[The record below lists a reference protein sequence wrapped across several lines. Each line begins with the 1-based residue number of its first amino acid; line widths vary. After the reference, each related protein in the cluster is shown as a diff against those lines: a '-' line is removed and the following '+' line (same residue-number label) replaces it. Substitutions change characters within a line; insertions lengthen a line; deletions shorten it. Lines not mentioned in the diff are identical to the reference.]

1 MDSVLK
7 LETVTIGA
15 ETLHCFGLPN
25 ITVTTEQVAA
35 LLSSV
40 VKRQGFRLRNLK
52 IICWEDQTVL
62 DQALIKQAGKKLAFV
77 KVITWNRKDVHDEAH
92 KDDDDDDDDESDSEE
107 EEEIEVEDPL
117 A

>member
-1 MDSVLK
+1 MDSILK

-52 IICWEDQTVL
+52 IICWEDQTIL

-77 KVITWNRKDVHDEAH
+77 KVITWNRKDVQDEAH
-92 KDDDDDDDDESDSEE
+92 KDDDDNDDDESEDS